1 MDVQNLKKGVHYLK
15 MGKVCKNSG
24 VILHKFENNKK
35 RIKLGKND
43 FTVLNQVRHG
53 VQRWF
58 QLFPTA

>member
-24 VILHKFENNKK
+24 VILYKFENNKK

-43 FTVLNQVRHG
+43 FTVLNQVRRTPG
-53 VQRWF
+53 NWLQVF
-58 QLFPTA
+58 LK